1 MKPWNFEIVL
11 LQHQSTKLHI
21 CTRKVQQRIP
31 IITYFLDHTLTFFVW
46 LWECGYWSKY
56 LDALQVWVAVC
67 NNTSKNQTWKGI
79 RLIFIHPPTL
89 KLAYLLQ
96 GRQELLH
103 QWPLSNFAYSKK
115 GICYSPALSLHQT
128 MPRRNQRW
136 LPDLWVSIPGFRGW
150 LLSRVVAR
158 ISREQGSWI
167 LGGRIFCLRLQCL

>member
-1 MKPWNFEIVL
+1 MCIWEFKYNGKIPSITQYL
-11 LQHQSTKLHI
+11 A
-21 CTRKVQQRIP
+21 CTWL
-31 IITYFLDHTLTFFVW
+31 FLYGC
-46 LWECGYWSKY
+46 ENRCGCWSKY

-79 RLIFIHPPTL
+79 GLIFIHHHTL

-115 GICYSPALSLHQT
+115 GFATALLWAYT
-128 MPRRNQRW
+128 TCLELLWRKQRW
-136 LPDLWVSIPGFRGW
+136 SPDLWVPIPGFRGW

>member
-67 NNTSKNQTWKGI
+67 NNTSENQTWKGI
-79 RLIFIHPPTL
+79 TFIFFHPHTL
-89 KLAYLLQ
+89 NLAYLLQ
-96 GRQELLH
+96 GRQELLL
-103 QWPLSNFAYSKK
+103 QWPLSNFAYTKK
-115 GICYSPALSLHQT
+115 GFATAL
-128 MPRRNQRW
+128 
-136 LPDLWVSIPGFRGW
+136 LWAYTTPCLEGINAGYLIFGCLYQALEV
-150 LLSRVVAR
+150 
-158 ISREQGSWI
+158 GS
-167 LGGRIFCLRLQCL
+167 CPE